1 MSQTAKQLD
10 QTAEGDLAALMR
22 RAGLPFFRVD
32 ADRNVVEMSP
42 ALERLTGFTA
52 DDIVGRSC
60 LRVHRCIECLAGC
73 GVFDN
78 GEVADKELE
87 IYCADGSTLCVRKS
101 GRAFFDDDGAVV
113 GAIEVV
119 EPLGGEASEN
129 SEPEEARRVRAA
141 LERAR
146 YNRSAAARSLGV
158 SRTTLW
164 RKMKSLGLLQDQPS
178 TRT

>member
-1 MSQTAKQLD
+1 MNHTAKQANR
-10 QTAEGDLAALMR
+10 TAEGDLAALMR

-60 LRVHRCIECLAGC
+60 LRVHRCAECLAGC

-87 IYCADGSTLCVRKS
+87 IYRADGSTLRVSKS
-101 GRAFFDDDGAVV
+101 GRAFFDDDGLVV
-113 GAIEVV
+113 GAIEVI
-119 EPLGGEASEN
+119 EPLGPKTSED
-129 SEPEEARRVRAA
+129 SEPEEARRVRVA

-164 RKMKSLGLLQDQPS
+164 RKMKTYGLLDDEPT

>member
-1 MSQTAKQLD
+1 MVHPTE
-10 QTAEGDLAALMR
+10 TGIEALTTIAR
-22 RAGLPFFRVD
+22 RADLPYFRVD
-32 ADRNVVEMSP
+32 ANRDVVEMSP
-42 ALERLTGFTA
+42 ALEQLTGFSA

-60 LRVHRCIECLAGC
+60 LRVHRCAECLAGC

-87 IYCADGSTLCVRKS
+87 IYRADGSTLRVSKS
-101 GRAFFDDDGAVV
+101 GRAFFDEDGHVV

-119 EPLGGEASEN
+119 EPLAAAADTASE
-129 SEPEEARRVRAA
+129 PAEARRIRVA

-146 YNRSAAARSLGV
+146 YNRSAAARRLGV

-164 RKMKSLGLLQDQPS
+164 RKMKTHGLLDDEPT

>member
-1 MSQTAKQLD
+1 MVRPT
-10 QTAEGDLAALMR
+10 TTGIEALTRIAR
-22 RAGLPFFRVD
+22 RADLPYFRVD
-32 ADRNVVEMSP
+32 ADRNVVEMGS

-60 LRVHRCIECLAGC
+60 LRVHRCAECLAGC

-87 IYCADGSTLCVRKS
+87 IYRADGSTLRVSKS
-101 GRAFFDDDGAVV
+101 GRAFFDDDGHVV
-113 GAIEVV
+113 GAIEVI
-119 EPLGGEASEN
+119 EPLGPKSSED
-129 SEPEEARRVRAA
+129 SEPEEARRVRVA

-164 RKMKSLGLLQDQPS
+164 RKMKIYGLLDDEPT